1 MGQGTRPPTVAPRA
15 ACPGATT
22 VQDRRTNGV
31 SLGHPQVVGMP
42 GVKAGQQAGGLI
54 RRGPKMAVP
63 HSQGVW
69 LFRVTVSCCD
79 CLLPMEHVACTLEED
94 RSASSLQQCTDM
106 KRETKQN
113 RSTCTSEAGVI
124 SVPRHD
130 KAHIYQVQSL
140 HHTQW

>member
-1 MGQGTRPPTVAPRA
+1 MGRGTRPPTVAPRA

-42 GVKAGQQAGGLI
+42 GVKAGQQATGLI
-54 RRGPKMAVP
+54 RRGPKMAVS
-63 HSQGVW
+63 HSQGLW

-79 CLLPMEHVACTLEED
+79 CLLPMEHGTCPLEED
-94 RSASSLQQCTDM
+94 RSARFHQHHHSVLQQCTDM
-106 KRETKQN
+106 KQEREQN

-124 SVPRHD
+124 NAPRHD
-130 KAHIYQVQSL
+130 KAHI
-140 HHTQW
+140 